1 MNNAAWRND
10 ENYRRERKVGF
21 SELAI
26 NSLVDSKN
34 EPIEYIRMMNEKLD
48 EQLSF
53 SKSTE
58 FLVLAMYESVLIEN
72 LGLSFDI
79 NGSYPFETETIRAV
93 LDKHNYA
100 YRDGKSLVNDI
111 ILKVW

>member
-10 ENYRRERKVGF
+10 EYYRRERRVGI
-21 SELAI
+21 SGVAI
-26 NSLVDSKN
+26 NSPVDGSN
-34 EPIEYIRMMNEKLD
+34 EPIEYIRMMNKKLD

-53 SKSTE
+53 SATTE

-79 NGSYPFETETIRAV
+79 NGSYSFDTETIRAV
-93 LDKHNYA
+93 LDRHNYA
-100 YRDGKSLVNDI
+100 YRDGKNMVNDI
-111 ILKVW
+111 VLKVW